1 MAAQQAMTE
10 PLAEQPES
18 GLRQF
23 LRKLAAHPA
32 AMAGLVVILLYAA
45 AAIAAPQIA
54 PYGPREMA
62 LSMRL
67 KPPAF
72 LAGGVADH
80 LLGTDQL
87 GQDLLSR
94 ILYGA
99 RVSILVGLLS
109 VSISLVVG
117 TALGCVAGYWRGA
130 VDRLLSRIADLLMG
144 FPYLLF
150 TIFAM
155 AMIGPGFT
163 NLIIALCFKAWVEF
177 YRLARGEMMS
187 EATKEYVEAARAMG
201 RGPLA
206 IIVSEV
212 LPNIVHSLLVLA
224 TLRMGYMIIM
234 EASLSY
240 LGLGIPPSVPA
251 WGSMVAAGRE
261 HMLNA
266 WWVAT
271 VPGLAIVGLVLSIN
285 LFGEGLREILDPRV
299 GRDR

>member
-1 MAAQQAMTE
+1 MAAQTAPTE
-10 PLAEQPES
+10 PLADRPES
-18 GLRQF
+18 GLRSF
-23 LRKLAAHPA
+23 LRKLAAHKS
-32 AMAGLVVILLYAA
+32 AMLGLLVILLYGLAA
-45 AAIAAPQIA
+45 LFAPVIA
-54 PYGPREMA
+54 PYGLDDWNLA
-62 LSMRL
+62 ARL
-67 KPPAF
+67 KPPAG
-72 LAGGVADH
+72 LPGAVEGY
-80 LLGTDQL
+80 LLGTNQM

-94 ILYGA
+94 IIYGA

-117 TALGCVAGYWRGA
+117 TALGCIAGYWRGT
-130 VDRLLSRIADLLMG
+130 VDKLLSRVADLLMG

-155 AMIGPGFT
+155 ALIGPGLS

-177 YRLARGEMMS
+177 FRLARGEMMA
-187 EATKEYVEAARAMG
+187 EATKEYVEAARAVG
-201 RGPLA
+201 RGSGA

-212 LPNIVHSLLVLA
+212 LPNIIHSLLVLA

-240 LGLGIPPSVPA
+240 LGLGIPPSIPA
-251 WGSMVAAGRE
+251 WGSMVAVGRE

-299 GRDR
+299 AKER

>member
-1 MAAQQAMTE
+1 MAAQSVPAQAVE
-10 PLAEQPES
+10 RPES
-18 GLRQF
+18 SLRQF
-23 LRKLAAHPA
+23 LRRLAGHPTA
-32 AMAGLVVILLYAA
+32 LIGLLVILLYAA
-45 AAIAAPQIA
+45 AATFAPAIA
-54 PYGPREMA
+54 PFGPREMDLA
-62 LSMRL
+62 ARL
-67 KPPAF
+67 KPPVLFPGASPGHF
-72 LAGGVADH
+72 
-80 LLGTDQL
+80 LGTDQL

-109 VSISLVVG
+109 VSLSLVIG
-117 TALGCVAGYWRGA
+117 TTLGCIAGYFRGLIDK
-130 VDRLLSRIADLLMG
+130 VLSRVADLLMG

-155 AMIGPGFT
+155 ALIGPGFG

-177 YRLARGEMMS
+177 FRLARGEMMTES
-187 EATKEYVEAARAMG
+187 TKEYVEAARAVG
-201 RGPLA
+201 RGSPA

-240 LGLGIPPSVPA
+240 LGLGIPPSIPA
-251 WGSMVAAGRE
+251 WGSMVAGGRE

-271 VPGLAIVGLVLSIN
+271 VPGLAIVGLVLAIN
-285 LFGEGLREILDPRV
+285 LFGEGLRELLDPRLK
-299 GRDR
+299 R

>member
-1 MAAQQAMTE
+1 MAAEPVDRTE
-10 PLAEQPES
+10 GGEGPES
-18 GLRQF
+18 GLRLF
-23 LRKLAAHPA
+23 LRRLAANPA
-32 AMAGLVVILLYAA
+32 AMLGLLVILLYAVA
-45 AAIAAPQIA
+45 ALFAPYIA
-54 PYGPREMA
+54 PFAPREMA
-62 LSMRL
+62 LAARL

-72 LAGGVADH
+72 LPGGLAAH

-87 GQDLLSR
+87 GQDLLTR

-109 VSISLVVG
+109 VSISLLVG
-117 TALGCVAGYWRGA
+117 TTLGCIAGYWRGW
-130 VDRLLSRIADLLMG
+130 VDRVLSRLADLLMS

-155 AMIGPGFT
+155 ALIGPGFT

-177 YRLARGEMMS
+177 FRLGRGEMMG
-187 EATKEYVEAARAMG
+187 EATKEYVEAARAVG
-201 RGPLA
+201 RGSVA

-212 LPNIVHSLLVLA
+212 LPNILHSLLVLA

-240 LGLGIPPSVPA
+240 LGLGIPPSIPA

-271 VPGLAIVGLVLSIN
+271 VPGLAIVGLVLAIN
-285 LFGEGLREILDPRV
+285 LFGEGLREILDPRLK
-299 GRDR
+299 R

>member
-1 MAAQQAMTE
+1 MAVLAQE
-10 PLAEQPES
+10 AEGRPES
-18 GLRQF
+18 ALRQF
-23 LRKLAAHPA
+23 LRRLAANPA
-32 AMAGLVVILLYAA
+32 ALIGLAVILLYAL
-45 AAIAAPQIA
+45 AAIFAPWLA
-54 PYGPREMA
+54 PFEAREMT
-62 LSMRL
+62 LSARL
-67 KPPAF
+67 KPPVF
-72 LAGGVADH
+72 MEGPTPGH

-87 GQDLLSR
+87 GQDLFSR

-109 VSISLVVG
+109 VSISLVIG
-117 TALGCVAGYWRGA
+117 TTLGCIAGYWRGW
-130 VDRLLSRIADLLMG
+130 VDRLLSRVADLLMG

-155 AMIGPGFT
+155 AVIGPGFA

-177 YRLARGEMMS
+177 FRLARGEMMA
-187 EATKEYVEAARAMG
+187 EATKEYVEAARAVG
-201 RGPLA
+201 RGSVA

-240 LGLGIPPSVPA
+240 LGLGIPPSIPA

-271 VPGLAIVGLVLSIN
+271 MPGLAIVGLVLSIN
-285 LFGEGLREILDPRV
+285 LFGEALREMLDPRV
-299 GRDR
+299 AKHR

>member
-1 MAAQQAMTE
+1 MAAQSVPAQA
-10 PLAEQPES
+10 AEQPES
-18 GLRQF
+18 GLRHF
-23 LRKLAAHPA
+23 LQNLAAHPT
-32 AMAGLVVILLYAA
+32 AMIGLVVILLYAA
-45 AAIAAPQIA
+45 AATFAPAIA
-54 PYGPREMA
+54 PFGAREMDLA
-62 LSMRL
+62 ARL

-72 LAGGVADH
+72 LPGASPGH

-109 VSISLVVG
+109 VSLSLVIG
-117 TALGCVAGYWRGA
+117 TTLGCAAGYFRG
-130 VDRLLSRIADLLMG
+130 VIDKLLSRLADLLMG

-155 AMIGPGFT
+155 ALIGPGFG

-177 YRLARGEMMS
+177 FRLARGEVMS
-187 EATKEYVEAARAMG
+187 ESTKEYVEAARAVG
-201 RGPLA
+201 RGPFA
-206 IIVSEV
+206 IITSEV

-240 LGLGIPPSVPA
+240 LGLGIPPSIPA
-251 WGSMVAAGRE
+251 WGSMVAGGRE

-271 VPGLAIVGLVLSIN
+271 VPGVAIVGLVLSIN
-285 LFGEGLREILDPRV
+285 LFGEGLRELLDPRLK
-299 GRDR
+299 R